1 MDERKEDGFMYS
13 VIILC
18 AGQGKRT
25 GLSYNKL
32 FYTFQGQTVY
42 EMTLEVFMQDARCQQ
57 IIVVTR
63 PEEREDF
70 IKLSH
75 DSRIEFVDGGKERQD
90 SVYAGLQR
98 VQSKYVFIHDG
109 ARPYIK
115 KQQIDDLLECLKTH
129 KACLV
134 MVPCK
139 DTIKRVVDDVVI
151 ETLNRKELMQAQTP
165 QAFDTKLILDAY
177 TKAIQQNFQA
187 TDDAQM
193 VENFTDEKVYMVL
206 GDYENKKIT
215 TKEDLI

>member
-1 MDERKEDGFMYS
+1 M
-13 VIILC
+13 
-18 AGQGKRT
+18 
-25 GLSYNKL
+25 
-32 FYTFQGQTVY
+32 
-42 EMTLEVFMQDARCQQ
+42 
-57 IIVVTR
+57 
-63 PEEREDF
+63 
-70 IKLSH
+70 
-75 DSRIEFVDGGKERQD
+75 DGGKERQD
-90 SVYAGLQR
+90 SVYAGLQH
-98 VQSKYVFIHDG
+98 VQSEYVFIHDG